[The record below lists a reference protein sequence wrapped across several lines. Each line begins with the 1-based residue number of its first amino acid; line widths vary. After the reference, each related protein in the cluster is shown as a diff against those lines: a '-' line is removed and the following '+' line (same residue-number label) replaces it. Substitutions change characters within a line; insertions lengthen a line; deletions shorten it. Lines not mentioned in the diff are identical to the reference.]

1 MRKIHVLAA
10 AVAAFALQAA
20 PASAVTLVATW
31 TGTVTGMSTNF
42 TSRMG
47 FGVLESL
54 FGKEFT
60 AQYTYDTMLGQ
71 FTGSNT
77 GERRRG
83 GDLTP
88 FGPSPV
94 LNAWL
99 EIAGGNRITLTPHT
113 TGSIQSLTGQAFF
126 VRTQELT
133 GAAALSSL
141 GLNANFN
148 ASGHLEQLLPLTAI
162 SGAGIFQFASFNPTL
177 GFDTVDAQGSLAV
190 RSLMIA
196 EYVAPPPPPP
206 PTGTV
211 PEPSTWAL
219 LILGFG
225 TVGTLLRRRR
235 DVARLA

>member
-31 TGTVTGMSTNF
+31 TGTVTGLASNYTG
-42 TSRMG
+42 RMG

-54 FGKEFT
+54 LNKEFT
-60 AQYTYDTMLGQ
+60 AQYTYDTTLGQ
-71 FTGSNT
+71 FTASNT

-83 GDLTP
+83 GDVTP

-113 TGSIQSLTGQAFF
+113 TGSIQSLTGQAFI
-126 VRTQELT
+126 VRTQQLT
-133 GAAALSSL
+133 GAAGLDSI

-162 SGAGIFQFASFNPTL
+162 SGAGDFRFISFNPTL
-177 GFDTVDAQGSLAV
+177 GFDTVDAEGGLFV
-190 RSLMIA
+190 RSLSIV
-196 EYVAPPPPPP
+196 EYVAPQ
-206 PTGTV
+206 TGGAV
-211 PEPSTWAL
+211 PEPATWAL

-225 TVGTLLRRRR
+225 AVGTMLRRRYVGR
-235 DVARLA
+235 A